1 MIFEMLICAAP
12 KIKMGGRVGRAGEG
26 AFVRIN
32 VMGYKGGVGK
42 SVTAMH
48 LAAALGTRFGE
59 GTTVVVD
66 ADPNQSLVHWR
77 RARPAGL
84 DPWPFEVMGL
94 GDGGAWQRYEN
105 VVFDSQG
112 RPSDVDLAAA
122 VRGSDLIVVPT
133 TSEGLSMR
141 PLMGFLARLRK
152 MGADYRVLLTMVGW
166 WNTQAAERRAQLV
179 DAGQPVFGPEIR
191 RRQAFDTA
199 TETGRLVY
207 EFPSGRAQEAWR
219 SYKKVAEEAV
229 EEIVGARQALVGRG

>member
-1 MIFEMLICAAP
+1 M
-12 KIKMGGRVGRAGEG
+12 
-26 AFVRIN
+26 RIN

-77 RARPAGL
+77 RGRTEDL
-84 DPWPFEVMGL
+84 EPWPFEVMGL
-94 GDGGAWQRYEN
+94 GEGGGWQRYEN

-112 RPSDVDLAAA
+112 RPSDVDLEAA

-133 TSEGLSMR
+133 TAEGLSMR

-152 MGADYRVLLTMVGW
+152 MGASYRVLLTMVGW
-166 WNTQAAERRAQLV
+166 WNTQAAERRAQLEA
-179 DAGQPVFGPEIR
+179 AGQPVFGSEIR

-207 EFPSGRAQEAWR
+207 EFPSSRAQEAWR
-219 SYKKVAEEAV
+219 SYERVAEEV
-229 EEIVGARQALVGRG
+229 VDEVVSARRALVGRG

>member
-1 MIFEMLICAAP
+1 
-12 KIKMGGRVGRAGEG
+12 
-26 AFVRIN
+26 VRIN

-48 LAAALGTRFGE
+48 LGAALGARFGE

-77 RARPAGL
+77 AGRPKDL
-84 DPWPFEVMGL
+84 EPWPFEVMGL
-94 GDGGAWQRYEN
+94 RDGAGWQRYEN

-122 VRGSDLIVVPT
+122 VRVSDLIVVPT
-133 TSEGLSMR
+133 TAEGLSMR
-141 PLMGFLARLRK
+141 PLMGFLARLGK
-152 MGADYRVLLTMVGW
+152 MGASYRVLLTMVGW
-166 WNTQAAERRAQLV
+166 WNTQAQERRRQLEE
-179 DAGQPVFGPEIR
+179 AGQPVFGPEIR

-207 EFPSGRAQEAWR
+207 EIPNSRAREAWR
-219 SYKKVAEEAV
+219 SYRRVADDAV
-229 EEIVGARQALVGRG
+229 EEIVGARRALAGRR

>member
-1 MIFEMLICAAP
+1 M
-12 KIKMGGRVGRAGEG
+12 
-26 AFVRIN
+26 RIN

-48 LAAALGTRFGE
+48 LAAALGHRFGE

-77 RARPAGL
+77 AGRPEGME
-84 DPWPFEVMGL
+84 PWPFEVVGLEMGS
-94 GDGGAWQRYEN
+94 AWQRYEN

-112 RPSDVDLAAA
+112 RPSDMDLQAA

-133 TSEGLSMR
+133 TAEGLSMR
-141 PLMGFLARLRK
+141 PLIGFLARLRK
-152 MGADYRVLLTMVGW
+152 MGASYRVLLTMVGW
-166 WNTQAAERRAQLV
+166 WNTQAQERRKQLE
-179 DAGQPVFGPEIR
+179 DARQPVFGPEIR

-207 EFPSGRAQEAWR
+207 EFPNSRAQEAWR
-219 SYKKVAEEAV
+219 SYKRVADEAV
-229 EEIVGARQALVGRG
+229 EEIVGARRALAGRR